1 MKQIHS
7 FRYHQALLAVNE
19 AIEEFIQQ
27 ATDVE
32 ASQITDLV
40 NSQDEIFQK
49 YSLSST
55 EIGQLKNSMENSIK
69 VKMGIG
75 F

>member
-7 FRYHQALLAVNE
+7 FHYHQALLAINE

-32 ASQITDLV
+32 VSQITDLV

-49 YSLSST
+49 YPLSST
-55 EIGQLKNSMENSIK
+55 EIGQLKSNMENSIK
-69 VKMGIG
+69 VKLGIG